1 VTQERQI
8 LEALQAGDV
17 LTPADALRRFGC
29 MRLAARVYD
38 LKRDGHAIVE
48 EKVEVP
54 TRSGTAFVSAYSIAG
69 AQGELFHDGKR
80 AFKWEE

>member
-8 LEALQAGDV
+8 LEALQA
-17 LTPADALRRFGC
+17 ADALRRFGC